1 MGDQDS
7 QLTTHPSLLL
17 RVRNCDDREAWEAF
31 VAIYQPIVYS
41 YCRRKSLQ
49 ASDAADVAQEVLTRL
64 ARAMKS
70 FEYQPELGGFRK
82 WLGTVVLNE
91 IARFVGKQQKDRQS
105 ISNEQAE
112 FNSITRGE
120 DWDDH
125 FHSSLLQ
132 IALSQIESEFE
143 PETWAAFGRV
153 WLESKSALQAAHEL
167 SITVEKI
174 YVAKS
179 RVLKRLRLEVLR
191 LSEDIPFVE

>member
-1 MGDQDS
+1 MGEVDS

-17 RVRNCDDREAWEAF
+17 RVRNSADQEAWQTF
-31 VAIYQPIVYS
+31 VAIYEPLVYS

-49 ASDAADVAQEVLTRL
+49 SSDSADIAQEVLSRL
-64 ARAMKS
+64 SRAMKN

-91 IARFVGKQQKDRQS
+91 IARFVTKQQRDRESVSKDP
-105 ISNEQAE
+105 AE
-112 FNSITRGE
+112 ITNVSRGE

-132 IALSQIESEFE
+132 VALYQIQGEFE
-143 PETWAAFGRV
+143 PETWAAFGKV
-153 WLESKSALQAAHEL
+153 WLESKSAVEAAREL
-167 SITVEKI
+167 ATTVEKI

-179 RVLKRLRLEVLR
+179 RVLKRLRIQVLR
-191 LSEDIPFVE
+191 LSEDIPFID